1 VTEDRVHFIGV
12 GGAGMSA
19 VAYLLHRKGVPV
31 SGSDGADGPY
41 LRALAGEG
49 VQVAVGHDPAAIAGA
64 AEVVV
69 SSAIRESNPELVAA
83 RASGLPVVHRS
94 EALARAVFG
103 LRVVA
108 VAGAHGKTT
117 TAAMMACALHGAG
130 IDATFAIGAPVLGVA
145 GAVGGAYAGAADV
158 AVIEADESDG
168 SFLAY
173 EPEIAVVTNVE
184 PDHLDH
190 YGTREAFEEAFH
202 DFAVRARLVIACRDD
217 PGAASLAERLRREG
231 VDVTTYGRDPEAGI
245 VVGEGELTRE
255 GDSVPLHLSQPGW
268 HNRLNAAAAW
278 AGAVALGADGVRAAG
293 ALASYGGTGRRFE
306 LRGSA
311 DGVEV
316 YDDYAHHPTEIAA
329 LLEAARERV
338 HGRLVVLFQPHLYSR
353 TRLLA
358 DRFAEALT
366 VEDADVIV
374 AGVYAAREDPEPGV
388 DGMTIGRLVEPASG
402 GTFRVIEDLR
412 EAAAEAARLA
422 RPGGAVLT
430 VGAGSVTEAADWIL
444 ASLEEREEEGG

>member
-1 VTEDRVHFIGV
+1 VTRVHFIGV

-19 VAYLLHRKGVPV
+19 VAHLLHRRGVGV
-31 SGSDGADGPY
+31 SGSDSADGPY

-49 VQVAVGHDPAAIAGA
+49 IPVTVGHDPGAIDGA
-64 AEVVV
+64 TEVVV
-69 SSAIRESNPELVAA
+69 SSAIRDANPELAAA
-83 RASGLPVVHRS
+83 RAAGLPVVHRS
-94 EALARAVFG
+94 EALARAVDG

-108 VAGAHGKTT
+108 VAGSHGNTT
-117 TAAMMACALHGAG
+117 TAAMTARALHGAG

-145 GAVGGAYAGAADV
+145 GAVGGAYAGGADV

-173 EPEIAVVTNVE
+173 QPEVAVVTNVE

-202 DFAVRARLVIACRDD
+202 DFAVRARLVIACGDD
-217 PGAASLAERLRREG
+217 PGSAALAERLRGEG
-231 VDVTTYGRDPEAGI
+231 IEALTYGGGPENDV
-245 VVGEGELTRE
+245 VVGEDEMTRG
-255 GDSVPLHLSQPGW
+255 GDSFSLRLSQPGW

-278 AGAVALGADGVRAAG
+278 AGAVALGANEAQAAE

-306 LRGSA
+306 HRGSA
-311 DGVEV
+311 DGVDV
-316 YDDYAHHPTEIAA
+316 YDDYAHHPTEITA
-329 LLEAARERV
+329 LVGAARERV
-338 HGRLVVLFQPHLYSR
+338 GGRLVVLFQPHLYSR

-366 VEDADVIV
+366 LEDADVVV
-374 AGVYAAREDPEPGV
+374 AGIYAAREDPEPGV
-388 DGMTIGRLVEPASG
+388 DGTTIGRLVEPAPG

-412 EAAAEAARLA
+412 EAAEEAARLA

-430 VGAGSVTEAADWIL
+430 VGAGSVTEAADWVL
-444 ASLEEREEEGG
+444 TSLREREAGRA